1 MLAWVVID
9 RRHPLPPSKSRPI
22 RALHLRHSSTFH
34 PSNIPTSQRSPI
46 RISHLPYPLPSS
58 VSHNSFVCHSYANS
72 ASRTILRDENAGVCT
87 NNSHSGTRPS
97 FTLRFADRRFRLG
110 RNGPL
115 ITLRS
120 TQVLSFH
127 ILAHSFALF
136 CTHTKLNPF
145 LFKRF
150 RTLCKKTPGVGVGG
164 QIANER

>member
-9 RRHPLPPSKSRPI
+9 RRHPLPSPKPHAI
-22 RALHLRHSSTFH
+22 HALHLRHSSTFQ
-34 PSNIPTSQRSPI
+34 PLNFQRPNDPQFLSPI
-46 RISHLPYPLPSS
+46 FRILFQVPYPATPLFATLMRALHPGR
-58 VSHNSFVCHSYANS
+58 FCG
-72 ASRTILRDENAGVCT
+72 TKTAGVCI

-97 FTLRFADRRFRLG
+97 FTPRFADRRFRLG

-115 ITLRS
+115 ITLCS
-120 TQVLSFH
+120 TQVLPFH

-164 QIANER
+164 TNC